1 MYVRV
6 GPQRV
11 ARRGLIALLVCSVAA
26 CGSRDTGR
34 DVRVSLVVD
43 PVKPAVGSDTTVR
56 VTLDDGHGPLRG
68 ATVQVEAHM
77 SHPGMAPLVV
87 ETRET
92 AAGTYTAR
100 IPFSMAGEWTL
111 VATGALP
118 DGRRMTAHV
127 ERVGVVSGVS
137 RTEVRPDP

>member
-26 CGSRDTGR
+26 CGGRDTDG
-34 DVRVSLVVD
+34 DVRVALVVD
-43 PVKPAVGSDTTVR
+43 PVKPAAGSDTTVR

-68 ATVQVEAHM
+68 ARVQVEAHM
-77 SHPGMAPLVV
+77 SHPGMTPLVADA
-87 ETRET
+87 RET
-92 AAGTYTAR
+92 APGIYIAR

-111 VATGALP
+111 VATGTLP
-118 DGRRMTAHV
+118 DGRRIAAHV
-127 ERVGVVSGVS
+127 ERTDVSAS
-137 RTEVRPDP
+137 P